1 MLAKGYH
8 VGISLDHDN
17 HNTTF
22 GRTTQGRLVVL
33 APALT
38 QTNLLD
44 ALRQR
49 HFYASDDWNAEATLT
64 VNGQPMGTVFADQ
77 APAAVNVAVSD
88 VDNEPVASLQLFR
101 GVPGSGT
108 AAVVVATAANGAKT
122 LSYVDPLANN
132 ATAYYYAAITQ
143 ADGDQLMTSPVWYTR
158 RLVSGT
164 MPSAEEL
171 ALAVFPNPTVG
182 TATVAYYLPAASAV
196 RAEVVDA
203 LGRPVA
209 YLATGEAQGAGPH
222 TLAVPALTP
231 GLYTVRLTHAG
242 GAVYRK
248 LVVE

>member
-132 ATAYYYAAITQ
+132 ATAYYYAKLKAPCLQ
-143 ADGDQLMTSPVWYTR
+143 AGDGKR
-158 RLVSGT
+158 ERLSVS
-164 MPSAEEL
+164 
-171 ALAVFPNPTVG
+171 
-182 TATVAYYLPAASAV
+182 
-196 RAEVVDA
+196 
-203 LGRPVA
+203 
-209 YLATGEAQGAGPH
+209 
-222 TLAVPALTP
+222 
-231 GLYTVRLTHAG
+231 
-242 GAVYRK
+242 
-248 LVVE
+248 